1 MIPARQHG
9 EQTGQDGNLIEEEEE
24 EEEEMEEEEEE
35 EERRRA
41 GADQGDGAVDMSG
54 AEETRLGKTCVNQ
67 LSGLGSR
74 GPLAAP
80 LAPLA
85 PLSLGQRSKIQ
96 SLSHRYSSRHLISG
110 QKEEAMG
117 QMEGRASKVKA
128 FSIGGPVWVAEGFA
142 ARVLLVT
149 WPPPLTQTPA
159 PSVLAPFALFRL

>member
-9 EQTGQDGNLIEEEEE
+9 DQTGQDGNLIEEEEE
-24 EEEEMEEEEEE
+24 EGGEEEE

-74 GPLAAP
+74 GPQAP